1 MGDEMSF
8 FVNITTME
16 IIGLVL
22 LVAGALINFLSARI
36 AGLIKSNNKYM
47 PIIIKTIGL
56 GLVLVAFFMIFGII
70 A

>member
-1 MGDEMSF
+1 MSF
-8 FVNITTME
+8 FTNITTME

-22 LVAGALINFLSARI
+22 LAAGALINFLSARI

-47 PIIIKTIGL
+47 PIIIKFIGL
-56 GLVLVAFFMIFGII
+56 GLVILAFFMILGVI

>member
-1 MGDEMSF
+1 MSF
-8 FVNITTME
+8 FANITTIQ

-22 LVAGALINFLSARI
+22 LAAGALINFLSARI
-36 AGLIKSNNKYM
+36 AGLIKSNNKHI

-56 GLVLVAFFMIFGII
+56 SLVIVAFFMILGII